1 MELMVKMR
9 DRCLSSVKDWAH
21 NHAIDKE
28 SIITGEVED
37 DEYISV
43 KELYSFLARMGGDL
57 NER

>member
-1 MELMVKMR
+1 MEFMEKMR

-28 SIITGEVED
+28 SIITGESED
-37 DEYISV
+37 DEYVSL
-43 KELYSFLARMGGDL
+43 KELNSFLARMGGDL